1 MRFLRNVLSR
11 LWLYLVWLVASVM
24 IWGQVYSVITDT
36 TPDKKIS
43 VYVDSPSVMSTEFS
57 AELEKTMPEGLKF
70 IKVRP
75 FTYAMFY
82 DETFF
87 NADIYIVPES
97 EIEALADAFTG
108 DGIEVK
114 GGALGY
120 FETDGEAY
128 YLFFGKDSQHLS
140 DGKAAEVGE
149 RILNMR

>member
-1 MRFLRNVLSR
+1 MKFLRNVLSR
-11 LWLYLVWLVASVM
+11 LWLYLVWLVISVM

-43 VYVDSPSVMSTEFS
+43 VYVESPEVMSTEFS
-57 AELEKTMPEGLKF
+57 AELENTLPEGLRF

-87 NADIYIVPES
+87 KADIYIVPES
-97 EIEALADAFTG
+97 EIEELSDAFTG
-108 DGIEVK
+108 EGTELS
-114 GGALGY
+114 GGALAY
-120 FETDGEAY
+120 FETNGEAY
-128 YLFFGKDSQHLS
+128 YLFYGKDSQHLS